1 MTGARF
7 CFTEMKREGGEEGD
21 IKKEWRG
28 AARTQVLRYLKR
40 KKRKGYLKNI
50 HPRAPVAMVQNESD
64 LIHIGHQVVTC
75 NSVPSDALS
84 CMA

>member
-7 CFTEMKREGGEEGD
+7 CFTEMKREGVRKGAAKTNGEVS
-21 IKKEWRG
+21 
-28 AARTQVLRYLKR
+28 ARTQVLKYLKR
-40 KKRKGYLKNI
+40 KKERVILKTDI
-50 HPRAPVAMVQNESD
+50 PETLLLWPRMNQTLYIS
-64 LIHIGHQVVTC
+64 VTC